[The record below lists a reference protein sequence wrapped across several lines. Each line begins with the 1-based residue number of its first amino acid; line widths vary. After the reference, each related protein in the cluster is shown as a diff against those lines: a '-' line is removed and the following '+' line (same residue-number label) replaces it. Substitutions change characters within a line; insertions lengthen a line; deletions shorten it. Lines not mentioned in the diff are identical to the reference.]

1 MAPAGYAQGRY
12 TILTNRQNY
21 MRSILELNAEEVKE
35 YFLKKESYSSIDLP
49 YYFNFGNLLE
59 AVSKKITGHRLSD
72 FKQENPRDVD
82 NVNYQLVSNKNGKY
96 AWRPFQL
103 INPAIYV
110 SLVNK
115 MTNEENWDFI
125 KNRFS
130 EFQEESRV
138 ECHSIP
144 VLSESEKKSNKSAQI
159 LHWWQK
165 IEQRSISLAL
175 DYKYVIHSD
184 ITDCYGS
191 IYTHSIS
198 WALHTKK
205 VAKKTENR
213 DNDSLI
219 GVVIDNH
226 LQDMS
231 HGQTNGIPQGSTL
244 MDFISEIVLG
254 YVDLLLV
261 EKLSALHIEDYKI
274 LRYRDDYRI
283 FTNDSFEAEQI
294 TKYLSEILFSL
305 GLRLNAHKTIAADDI
320 IKSSI
325 KPDKRYWIR
334 NRRIAENK
342 QKWLIQLYLLSE
354 KFPNSGTIDTQMR
367 DFLEFLKDSDKED
380 HNLKTLISL
389 VTEITLRNPR
399 VTPSAIAILSIFID
413 RLPDKEQRLKI
424 TDKIKLKFRNIPN
437 SSFMMVWFQRLYLK
451 INETEEYKLPLCKKV
466 FEPDEKIWNCGW
478 LKGNLKEIVEQT
490 NIVEGE
496 EVEKAKA
503 KLEEKEI
510 NEIIT
515 SKSY

>member
-1 MAPAGYAQGRY
+1 MK
-12 TILTNRQNY
+12 N
-21 MRSILELNAEEVKE
+21 ILELNAESVKE
-35 YFLKKESYSSIDLP
+35 YFLKKESYSSINLP
-49 YYFNFGNLLE
+49 YYFDFNNLLE
-59 AVSKKITGHRLSD
+59 KVSNKITGHRLSD
-72 FKQENPRDVD
+72 FRQENPRDVD
-82 NVNYQLVSNKNGKY
+82 NVNYQLVSNKDGKY

-103 INPAIYV
+103 IHPAIYV
-110 SLVNK
+110 SLVNEIA
-115 MTNEENWDFI
+115 NEENWEFI
-125 KNRFS
+125 KNRFN
-130 EFQEESRV
+130 EFQEDNRV

-144 VLSESEKKSNKSAQI
+144 VLSKSENKSDKSAQI
-159 LHWWQK
+159 LNWWQK

-198 WALHTKK
+198 WALHTKEK
-205 VAKKTENR
+205 AKKRENR
-213 DNDSLI
+213 NDNSLI
-219 GVVIDNH
+219 GVIIDNH

-261 EKLSALHIEDYKI
+261 EKLSELEIEDYKI

-283 FTNDSFEAEQI
+283 FTNNSFKAERI
-294 TKYLSEILFSL
+294 TKVLSEILFSL
-305 GLRLNAHKTIAADDI
+305 GLRLNANKTIAADDI

-367 DFLEFLKDSDKED
+367 DFLEFLKDSDKKD
-380 HNLKTLISL
+380 PNLKTLISL

-413 RLPDKEQRLKI
+413 RLPNEEDKLKI
-424 TDKIKLKFRNIPN
+424 AKRLNIN
-437 SSFMMVWFQRLYLK
+437 SEMS
-451 INETEEYKLPLCKKV
+451 
-466 FEPDEKIWNCGW
+466 
-478 LKGNLKEIVEQT
+478 QT
-490 NIVEGE
+490 H
-496 EVEKAKA
+496 
-503 KLEEKEI
+503 LL
-510 NEIIT
+510 
-515 SKSY
+515 